1 MAQNSPQT
9 QSISLQKINVCLK
22 PQEVKGF
29 VNVDLYGLDLSLH
42 QNGAAGTP
50 FCKLNDDS
58 VSAVRFNY
66 SLEFL
71 GHEADSSCNLVAI
84 FRELYRVCADGALI
98 EINALPAS
106 RLQNLPTRQ
115 REINA
120 PLLAFFDAKQ
130 RQSLAADSRLT
141 QALAPLAGLNFR
153 TLHTSVEVT
162 AAFKKAAA
170 SLQQPVQIAQLLNQH
185 PEAVR
190 SSSFFL
196 VCCKSEQATFAL
208 AHMPF
213 YEPFVMRTNRV
224 EHSIYVAY
232 QLAAFGVWEES
243 ESLLFRQLLLQ
254 MLALPAYND
263 GLKMANIGANIGW
276 YTLLGAKTSDQIKV
290 DAFEPTPQTLQY
302 LQQNIA
308 LSGLNA
314 QVTVYPVALSN
325 EAGQV
330 ELVINDQNDGNNMVF
345 ANQDAITGKKAQC
358 EHITIQAKTLDE
370 VYGAQPQSEWP
381 SFILMDTEGHE
392 QMVID
397 GSKQMWSQGWRPMIM
412 TEFAPQMMKLRGE
425 CHYHQDLVNQYG
437 YQVYVLVVPKA
448 GQHAPATLKP
458 VTLDYI
464 EKLYPELASEET
476 NPQEAY
482 LNLIFMP
489 PQLQIKNGS
498 LQQADAP
505 TAK

>member
-42 QNGAAGTP
+42 QNGAGGGTP

-162 AAFKKAAA
+162 ATFKKAAA

-254 MLALPAYND
+254 MLALPAYKD

-290 DAFEPTPQTLQY
+290 DAFEPTPHR
-302 LQQNIA
+302 
-308 LSGLNA
+308 S
-314 QVTVYPVALSN
+314 
-325 EAGQV
+325 
-330 ELVINDQNDGNNMVF
+330 
-345 ANQDAITGKKAQC
+345 QC
-358 EHITIQAKTLDE
+358 IQWHCRMRRDRSSWLLMTKTMATTWCLPTKTLSRAKRHS
-370 VYGAQPQSEWP
+370 VSTLR
-381 SFILMDTEGHE
+381 F
-392 QMVID
+392 
-397 GSKQMWSQGWRPMIM
+397 KQRP
-412 TEFAPQMMKLRGE
+412 
-425 CHYHQDLVNQYG
+425 
-437 YQVYVLVVPKA
+437 
-448 GQHAPATLKP
+448 
-458 VTLDYI
+458 
-464 EKLYPELASEET
+464 
-476 NPQEAY
+476 
-482 LNLIFMP
+482 
-489 PQLQIKNGS
+489 
-498 LQQADAP
+498 
-505 TAK
+505 